1 MARIAD
7 IDEFNERKKE
17 TVVILSS
24 IYTKTGDKGTTALGD
39 NSRVSKTDPLI
50 EAYSTVD
57 ESNAHIGM
65 ILAFGSLDAKGAEV
79 LNRLQNEL
87 FDVGADL
94 CTPYT
99 AGDGK
104 LRVTEKMVETL
115 EGDID
120 SFNETLQPLRSFVMP
135 GGNQTSALFHVA
147 RTVVRRAERRVWNV
161 TGREVNPLT
170 AQYLNRLSDLFFVM
184 ARFYNETEVLWNP
197 GGDEQ
202 ESPKRKRRG
211 DSE

>member
-1 MARIAD
+1 MVHLT
-7 IDEFNERKKE
+7 K
-17 TVVILSS
+17 
-24 IYTKTGDKGTTALGD
+24 IYTKTGDNGTTALGD

-57 ESNAHIGM
+57 EANAAIGM
-65 ILAFGSLDAKGAEV
+65 ILAFGTYGNGGQTV

-99 AGDGK
+99 EGDGK
-104 LRVTEKMVETL
+104 LRVTDYMVKHL
-115 EGDID
+115 ESDID
-120 SFNETLQPLRSFVMP
+120 TYNATLKPLRSFVMP

-147 RTVVRRAERRVWNV
+147 RTIVRRAERRVWNV
-161 TGREVNPLT
+161 TGREVNPLV

-184 ARFYNETEVLWNP
+184 ARFYNENEVLWTP

-202 ESPKRKRRG
+202 HPPKRFR
-211 DSE
+211 DVAQFE

>member
-1 MARIAD
+1 M
-7 IDEFNERKKE
+7 
-17 TVVILSS
+17 VILSK

-57 ESNAHIGM
+57 EANAAIGM
-65 ILAFGSLDAKGAEV
+65 ILAFGTYGNSGHIV
-79 LNRLQNEL
+79 LTRLQNEL

-94 CTPYT
+94 CTPIIKKN
-99 AGDGK
+99 DGK
-104 LRVTEKMVETL
+104 LRVTEKMVTNLELDIDLYNATL
-115 EGDID
+115 E
-120 SFNETLQPLRSFVMP
+120 PLRSFVMP

-147 RTVVRRAERRVWNV
+147 RTIVRRAERRVWAVNEF
-161 TGREVNPLT
+161 RYINPLV

-184 ARFYNETEVLWNP
+184 ARFYNENEVLWQP

-202 ESPKRKRRG
+202 HPPKRFR
-211 DSE
+211 DVAQFE

>member
-1 MARIAD
+1 M
-7 IDEFNERKKE
+7 
-17 TVVILSS
+17 VILSK

-57 ESNAHIGM
+57 EANAAIGM
-65 ILAFGSLDAKGAEV
+65 ILAFGTYGNSGHIV
-79 LNRLQNEL
+79 LTRLQNEL

-99 AGDGK
+99 EGDGK
-104 LRVTEKMVETL
+104 LRVTDKMVTNLELDIDLYNATL
-115 EGDID
+115 E
-120 SFNETLQPLRSFVMP
+120 PLRSFVMP

-147 RTVVRRAERRVWNV
+147 RTIVRRAERRVWNV
-161 TGREVNPLT
+161 TGREVNPVV

-184 ARFYNETEVLWNP
+184 ARFYNENEVLWTP

-202 ESPKRKRRG
+202 HPPKRFR
-211 DSE
+211 DIAQAE

>member
-1 MARIAD
+1 MVHLT
-7 IDEFNERKKE
+7 K
-17 TVVILSS
+17 
-24 IYTKTGDKGTTALGD
+24 IYTKTGDNGTTALGD

-57 ESNAHIGM
+57 EANAAIGM
-65 ILAFGSLDAKGAEV
+65 ILAFGTYGNGGQTV

-99 AGDGK
+99 EGDGK
-104 LRVTEKMVETL
+104 LRVTDYMVKHL
-115 EGDID
+115 ESDID
-120 SFNETLQPLRSFVMP
+120 TYNATLKPLRSFVMP

-147 RTVVRRAERRVWNV
+147 RTIVRRAERRVWNV
-161 TGREVNPLT
+161 TGRETNPLV

-184 ARFYNETEVLWNP
+184 ARFYNENEVLWTP
-197 GGDEQ
+197 GGETND
-202 ESPKRKRRG
+202 
-211 DSE
+211 

>member
-1 MARIAD
+1 M
-7 IDEFNERKKE
+7 
-17 TVVILSS
+17 VILSK

-57 ESNAHIGM
+57 EANAAIGM
-65 ILAFGSLDAKGAEV
+65 ILAFGKFGENGETV

-99 AGDGK
+99 EGDGK
-104 LRVTEKMVETL
+104 LRVTEKMVTNL
-115 EGDID
+115 ELDID
-120 SFNETLQPLRSFVMP
+120 LYNSTLLPLRSFVMP

-147 RTVVRRAERRVWNV
+147 RTIVRRAERRVWNV
-161 TGREVNPLT
+161 TGREVNPLV

-184 ARFYNETEVLWNP
+184 ARFYNENEVLWQP
-197 GGDEQ
+197 GGEEQ
-202 ESPKRKRRG
+202 HPPKRFRDKAQA
-211 DSE
+211 E

>member
-1 MARIAD
+1 M
-7 IDEFNERKKE
+7 
-17 TVVILSS
+17 VILSK

-57 ESNAHIGM
+57 EANAHIGM
-65 ILAFGSLDAKGAEV
+65 ILAFGTFGLNGRVV

-99 AGDGK
+99 EGDGK
-104 LRVTEKMVETL
+104 LRVTEKMVINLELDIDLYNGTL
-115 EGDID
+115 E
-120 SFNETLQPLRSFVMP
+120 PLRSFVMP
-135 GGNQTSALFHVA
+135 GGNKTSALFHVA
-147 RTVVRRAERRVWNV
+147 RTIVRRAERRVWNI
-161 TGREVNPLT
+161 TGREVNPLV

-184 ARFYNETEVLWNP
+184 ARFYNENEVLWNP
-197 GGDEQ
+197 GGEEQ
-202 ESPKRKRRG
+202 HPPKRFR
-211 DSE
+211 DVAQFE

>member
-1 MARIAD
+1 MVHLT
-7 IDEFNERKKE
+7 K
-17 TVVILSS
+17 

-57 ESNAHIGM
+57 EANAAIGM
-65 ILAFGSLDAKGAEV
+65 ILAFGTYGNGGQTV

-99 AGDGK
+99 EGDGK
-104 LRVTEKMVETL
+104 LRVTDYMVKRL
-115 EGDID
+115 ESDID
-120 SFNETLQPLRSFVMP
+120 TYNATLKPLRSFVMP

-147 RTVVRRAERRVWNV
+147 RTIVRRAERRVWNV
-161 TGREVNPLT
+161 TGREVNPLV

-184 ARFYNETEVLWNP
+184 ARFYNENEVLWTP
-197 GGDEQ
+197 GGEEQ
-202 ESPKRKRRG
+202 HPPKRFRDIG
-211 DSE
+211 NAE

>member
-1 MARIAD
+1 M
-7 IDEFNERKKE
+7 
-17 TVVILSS
+17 VILSK

-57 ESNAHIGM
+57 EANAHIGM
-65 ILAFGSLDAKGAEV
+65 ILAFGTFGDNGRVV

-94 CTPYT
+94 CTPY
-99 AGDGK
+99 AEGDGK
-104 LRVTEKMVETL
+104 LRVTEKMVTNL
-115 EGDID
+115 ELDID
-120 SFNETLQPLRSFVMP
+120 LYNATLKPLRSFVMP

-147 RTVVRRAERRVWNV
+147 RTIVRRAERRVWNV
-161 TGREVNPLT
+161 TGREVNPLV

-184 ARFYNETEVLWNP
+184 ARFYNENEVLWTP
-197 GGDEQ
+197 GGETHPPQRFRDKANGE
-202 ESPKRKRRG
+202 
-211 DSE
+211 

>member
-1 MARIAD
+1 M
-7 IDEFNERKKE
+7 
-17 TVVILSS
+17 VILSK

-57 ESNAHIGM
+57 EANASIGM
-65 ILAFGSLDAKGAEV
+65 IMAFGTFGDNGKDI

-99 AGDGK
+99 PNDGR
-104 LRVTEKMVETL
+104 LRITEYMVSRLEKDIDLYNSTL
-115 EGDID
+115 E
-120 SFNETLQPLRSFVMP
+120 PLRSFVMP

-147 RTVVRRAERRVWNV
+147 RTIVRRAERRVWNV
-161 TGREVNPLT
+161 TGRETNPLV

-184 ARFYNETEVLWNP
+184 ARFYNENEVLWTP

-202 ESPKRKRRG
+202 HPPKRFR
-211 DSE
+211 DIANAE

>member
-1 MARIAD
+1 M
-7 IDEFNERKKE
+7 
-17 TVVILSS
+17 VILSK

-57 ESNAHIGM
+57 EANASIGM
-65 ILAFGSLDAKGAEV
+65 IMAFGTFGDNGKDI

-99 AGDGK
+99 PNDGR
-104 LRVTEKMVETL
+104 LRITEYMVSRLEKDIDLYNSTL
-115 EGDID
+115 E
-120 SFNETLQPLRSFVMP
+120 PLRSFVMP

-147 RTVVRRAERRVWNV
+147 RTIVRRAERRVWNV
-161 TGREVNPLT
+161 TGREVNPLV

-184 ARFYNETEVLWNP
+184 ARFYNENEVLWTP
-197 GGDEQ
+197 GGEVSF
-202 ESPKRKRRG
+202 EEMHPPKRFRDIG
-211 DSE
+211 NAE

>member
-1 MARIAD
+1 M
-7 IDEFNERKKE
+7 
-17 TVVILSS
+17 VILSK

-57 ESNAHIGM
+57 EANAHIGM
-65 ILAFGSLDAKGAEV
+65 ILAFGTFGDNGRVV

-94 CTPYT
+94 CTPYNE
-99 AGDGK
+99 GDNK
-104 LRVTEKMVETL
+104 LRVTEKMVTNLELDIDLYNATL
-115 EGDID
+115 E
-120 SFNETLQPLRSFVMP
+120 PLRSFVMP

-147 RTVVRRAERRVWNV
+147 RTIVRRAERRVWNV
-161 TGREVNPLT
+161 TGREVNPLV

-184 ARFYNETEVLWNP
+184 ARFYNENEVLWTP
-197 GGDEQ
+197 GGETHPPQRFRDKANGE
-202 ESPKRKRRG
+202 
-211 DSE
+211 